1 MSSPADTLAAPAD
14 DAARYGAFDRTLRTR
29 LLATLDGLRG
39 GELVVR
45 DALGEVVLGE
55 RGATLRAELD
65 ILDPGF
71 YRAAAANGSVG
82 AGEAYMDGLWRCDDL
97 VALVRLLVRNRER
110 LDAMETGL
118 ARFGGLALRGWHALR
133 RNTRA
138 GSRRNIAAHYDL
150 GNELFKLFLDE
161 SMMYSSAVFAEESE
175 SLETAQWRKLER
187 ICRKLDLKPTDH
199 LVEIGTGWGGMAL
212 HAARHHGCRVTT
224 TTISKEQHALAT
236 GRVAAAG
243 LSDRV
248 TVLLEDY
255 RDLRGEYDK
264 LVSIEMV
271 EAIGHQYLDTYL
283 AKCASLLK
291 PEGLA
296 LIQAITI
303 EDHRY
308 EQALGSVDF
317 IKRFIFPGSFIPCVS
332 ALAGAAARASDL
344 RLVNLE
350 DIGPSYALTL
360 RHWRERFMGQLDEV
374 RRQGYDERFI
384 RMWEFYL
391 CYCEGGFMERSI
403 GDVHLLLARPG
414 NRRDQYLPAPEV
426 A

>member
-1 MSSPADTLAAPAD
+1 MSSTADSLASPAQSAE
-14 DAARYGAFDRTLRTR
+14 RYGALDRLLRRR
-29 LLATLDGLRG
+29 LLATLGGLAG
-39 GELVVR
+39 GRVELV
-45 DALGEVVLGE
+45 DALGTVELGQPGGLTVRIEV
-55 RGATLRAELD
+55 
-65 ILDPGF
+65 LDPGF
-71 YRAAAANGSVG
+71 YRAAAAQGSVG
-82 AGEAYMDGLWRCDDL
+82 VGEAYMDGLWRCDDL
-97 VALVRLLVRNRER
+97 VALVRLLLINRDR
-110 LDAMETGL
+110 LDDMETGL
-118 ARFGGLALRGWHALR
+118 ARFGGWLLRGWHALR
-133 RNTRA
+133 RKTRA

-150 GNELFKLFLDE
+150 GNDLFELFLDK
-161 SMMYSSAVFAEESE
+161 SMMYSSAIFADENE

-187 ICRKLDLKPTDH
+187 ICRKLDLQPGDH
-199 LVEIGTGWGGMAL
+199 LVEIGTGWGGLAV
-212 HAARHHGCRVTT
+212 HAASRFGCRVTT
-224 TTISKEQHALAT
+224 TTISKEQHALAVQ
-236 GRVAAAG
+236 RVAAAG

-255 RDLRGEYDK
+255 RDLQGQYDK

-308 EQALGSVDF
+308 QQALGSVDF

-332 ALAGAAARASDL
+332 ALTGAAARASDL

-360 RHWRERFMGQLDEV
+360 RHWRQRFMDRLDEV

-414 NRRDQYLPAPEV
+414 NRRPQYLPAPEV

>member
-1 MSSPADTLAAPAD
+1 MSSTADSLASPDQSAQ
-14 DAARYGAFDRTLRTR
+14 RYGALDRLLRQR
-29 LLATLDGLRG
+29 LLATLGGLAG
-39 GELVVR
+39 GRVEVV
-45 DALGEVVLGE
+45 DALGTVELGQPGGLDVRIEV
-55 RGATLRAELD
+55 
-65 ILDPGF
+65 LDPAF
-71 YRAAAANGSVG
+71 YRAAAAQGSVG
-82 AGEAYMDGLWRCDDL
+82 VGEAYMDGLWRCDDL
-97 VALVRLLVRNRER
+97 VALVRLLVLNRDR

-118 ARFGGLALRGWHALR
+118 ARFGGWLLRGWHALR
-133 RNTRA
+133 RNTRS

-150 GNELFKLFLDE
+150 GNDLFELFLDK
-161 SMMYSSAVFAEESE
+161 SMMYSSAIFADENE

-187 ICRKLDLKPTDH
+187 ICRKLDLQPGDH
-199 LVEIGTGWGGMAL
+199 LVEIGTGWGGLAV
-212 HAARHHGCRVTT
+212 HAASRFGCRVTT

-236 GRVAAAG
+236 ERVAAAG
-243 LSDRV
+243 LSERV

-255 RDLRGEYDK
+255 RDLQGEYDK

-332 ALAGAAARASDL
+332 ALTGAAARASDL

-360 RHWRERFMGQLDEV
+360 RHWRERFMDQLDEV

-414 NRRDQYLPAPEV
+414 NRRPQYLPAPEV